1 MVTQGYNLDKIKEE
15 TLGEE
20 EGQVEVSIHLEVDLI
35 INYKER
41 SKLHRL
47 NSLNLMICLKN

>member
-1 MVTQGYNLDKIKEE
+1 MVTQGCNLDKIKEE

-35 INYKER
+35 INHKER

>member
-35 INYKER
+35 INHKER

>member
-1 MVTQGYNLDKIKEE
+1 MVTQGCNLDKIKEE

-35 INYKER
+35 INHKET
-41 SKLHRL
+41 KLHRL

>member
-1 MVTQGYNLDKIKEE
+1 MVTQGHNLDKIKEE
-15 TLGEE
+15 TLDEE
-20 EGQVEVSIHLEVDLI
+20 EGQVEVSMHLEVDLI
-35 INYKER
+35 INHKER